1 MLSIGSIVQLHE
13 GTQKLMILNRAPLLE
28 TDKGKIWYDYSACK
42 FPVGLDVNNVFYF
55 NEQNIA
61 KVIFEGYYDE
71 SEKQF
76 DELYQQWLM
85 SEGKNLPKGEV
96 TAPLE
101 DIK

>member
-55 NEQNIA
+55 NE
-61 KVIFEGYYDE
+61 
-71 SEKQF
+71 
-76 DELYQQWLM
+76 
-85 SEGKNLPKGEV
+85 
-96 TAPLE
+96 
-101 DIK
+101 